1 MNQKGLD
8 LQSAIDYVGNL
19 CDQTLV
25 RFNED
30 RKNLPSWGP
39 DVDRQVAT
47 YVDGLASWII
57 GNVWWLV
64 LFVLF
69 LRLGDSPVRPSSIG
83 VFRQSDIQAWIPGIS
98 KQPSGLTCFRYVD
111 SDLGATAG
119 PLNLTLHS
127 NFHSYRTYGKIEHV
141 SLLLGMGLMNTT
153 ITNTTM
159 RDFDDNDGTRVHD
172 ILPID

>member
-1 MNQKGLD
+1 MNQTGLD

-64 LFVLF
+64 WFVLF
-69 LRLGDSPVRPSSIG
+69 LRLGDSLVHPSSNRS
-83 VFRQSDIQAWIPGIS
+83 FQTERYPGLD
-98 KQPSGLTCFRYVD
+98 P
-111 SDLGATAG
+111 
-119 PLNLTLHS
+119 
-127 NFHSYRTYGKIEHV
+127 
-141 SLLLGMGLMNTT
+141 
-153 ITNTTM
+153 
-159 RDFDDNDGTRVHD
+159 RDFKTAFWVNL
-172 ILPID
+172 LPLHRQ